1 MTPPLPP
8 HELLKI
14 IASTISAIGVIG
26 GAYALLWRHFAN
38 KTVRDGIKKLKKEDL
53 TENEFFKSLEQKDA
67 EIITK
72 LDSIA
77 DGIDKIDDRVK
88 GNSVAIKRQELLFLI
103 QTEPRRV
110 ETIEKIYSEY
120 SEMGGNNYVS
130 ELVEI
135 WREMHAKPEI
145 EDRLPST
152 TRARRKRTSKKGNKQ
167 NGNHAH
173 TIENR

>member
-1 MTPPLPP
+1 MIPPLPP
-8 HELLKI
+8 HEFLKI

-38 KTVRDGIKKLKKEDL
+38 KTVCDGIKKLGKEDL
-53 TENEFFKSLEQKDA
+53 TENEFFKSLEEKDA
-67 EIITK
+67 EIIAK
-72 LDSIA
+72 LDSIVN
-77 DGIDKIDDRVK
+77 GINKIDDRTK
-88 GNSVAIKRQELLFLI
+88 GNSVEIKRQELLFLI

-135 WREMHAKPEI
+135 WRETHAKPELK
-145 EDRLPST
+145 DRLPST
-152 TRARRKRTSKKGNKQ
+152 TRARKT
-167 NGNHAH
+167 H
-173 TIENR
+173 E